1 VNQMIKN
8 AGLPGLGRPETLQMP
23 TKHMSAES
31 SQSNG
36 TKSNQSSRFSRKLR
50 VDHKMEW
57 PSVYFC
63 AIGTLQCYEWAGL
76 NARENWADLSFSKVG
91 GNTCMK
97 HLIVFLAVAAIGE
110 PGFTQEVESL
120 IRQADQF
127 DNQGETESAVKAL
140 KQADSASPENPQ
152 VEKRLS
158 SLYTRHIQEIS
169 DQATKRKDAELAV
182 EFGKKAVA
190 KSPNDAQARIAL
202 AAAYGQICWFVDEKS
217 RVEYSKQI
225 YQQVTKGLELDPSSD
240 YGHLILARWNFE
252 LATLNPV
259 LKGIAELVYGQ
270 MPPASTQAAVSN
282 FKKAIELAPQR
293 IIHHAEYAKALEAL
307 GEKAQAR
314 EEWTKVTQLKAVGP
328 QDRLY
333 QTMANQRL
341 RSSSLAG

>member
-1 VNQMIKN
+1 
-8 AGLPGLGRPETLQMP
+8 
-23 TKHMSAES
+23 MSG
-31 SQSNG
+31 SQRQG
-36 TKSNQSSRFSRKLR
+36 
-50 VDHKMEW
+50 
-57 PSVYFC
+57 
-63 AIGTLQCYEWAGL
+63 
-76 NARENWADLSFSKVG
+76 NWAHFSFGKAG

-97 HLIVFLAVAAIGE
+97 HLIVFLAVAALGE
-110 PGFTQEVESL
+110 AGLTQEVEPL
-120 IRQADQF
+120 IQQADQF
-127 DNQGETESAVKAL
+127 ENQGETESAIKVL
-140 KQADSASPENPQ
+140 KQADSTSPDNPQ
-152 VEKRLS
+152 IEKRLS

-190 KSPNDAQARIAL
+190 KIPNDAQARIAL

-225 YQQVTKGLELDPSSD
+225 YQQVTKGLELDPSND

-259 LKGIAELVYGQ
+259 LKGITELVYGQ

-282 FKKAIELAPQR
+282 FKKAIELAPHR
-293 IIHHAEYAKALEAL
+293 IIHHAEYAKALEAM
-307 GEKAQAR
+307 GEKAEAR
-314 EEWTKVTQLKAVGP
+314 EEWTKVTQLKATGP

-341 RSSSLAG
+341 RSGSLAG